1 MTPFIASNAAS
12 KKSSPKLLG
21 LLAEEEEESME
32 LILDVREGS
41 LMLGEGRG
49 TGWRDW
55 WASTEVRIGESEG
68 DVKRD

>member
-1 MTPFIASNAAS
+1 
-12 KKSSPKLLG
+12 LG